1 MKQLIPMDEY
11 GIFVDTKD
19 TARANSLM
27 VAEMFGK
34 NHKEVLRDIRKITDP
49 KSGLSEK
56 FRQRNFAPS
65 SYVNEQNKKQPY
77 YDMTRD
83 GFTMLVMGYTGQRAM
98 QFKEAYI
105 KRFNEMEKQI
115 ADLVSARVQ
124 FPRLTAQIAL
134 LHENPRPYHFSNECD
149 MLNRLVIGMSA
160 KQFRAKHGLDK
171 CDSIRPHLTAAQIA
185 LLDELQI
192 VDIGLLIAMPD
203 FNQRRRQLEWYLA
216 KKTGLIET
224 A

>member
-65 SYVNEQNKKQPY
+65 S
-77 YDMTRD
+77 
-83 GFTMLVMGYTGQRAM
+83 A
-98 QFKEAYI
+98 I
-105 KRFNEMEKQI
+105 
-115 ADLVSARVQ
+115 
-124 FPRLTAQIAL
+124 
-134 LHENPRPYHFSNECD
+134 
-149 MLNRLVIGMSA
+149 
-160 KQFRAKHGLDK
+160 
-171 CDSIRPHLTAAQIA
+171 
-185 LLDELQI
+185 
-192 VDIGLLIAMPD
+192 
-203 FNQRRRQLEWYLA
+203 
-216 KKTGLIET
+216 
-224 A
+224 